1 VNLRLRLIVVF
12 FLLSVVPVGAVTYYT
27 YASNAQ
33 AIRDAASSEAAQLAG
48 ELSQRMRAVT
58 TQLSQRVETLM
69 ELPAAEPRT
78 ASLETRAAVADAR
91 AARAESRDVEAAAR
105 AAEQAARSATAAVP
119 ALLPAVPLPVAPPPP
134 ADVDLKL
141 GDFAELIKNIE
152 VRGMRP
158 GRRVGGPP
166 DARVAGRP
174 DGFVPPVPP
183 PSGTAVSGA
192 TGGPAI
198 GTVSTP
204 PPGGPGFDRRFGP
217 PGARGPGGPPPDVVE
232 DPVDPKKIRIDLR
245 PVRRAMFEKLVV
257 DRTAFD
263 ALPLE
268 EKQKVFAQIEQ
279 QMTGVAQGIEVLKK
293 ELASRAGAAEVD
305 VRTQD
310 VVNALTSPVAPSA
323 PAATVASPVPP
334 APPVAP
340 ASTPVSK
347 PTPKPAP
354 KPTPQPTAAPKPP
367 APPAPVT
374 KRSTALSGQKLAV
387 RVERDGQVVGQVNA
401 DVDLP
406 KLLAT
411 IFATTSRERGELAF
425 AVGAGGE
432 LYAPTPA
439 AKEQLESL
447 KASAITAGAK
457 PGTTVLPE
465 WIVATT
471 ADPTGSGLT
480 FGIARPVGDALVD
493 LQRTSARN
501 AALGLGFIGL
511 ALIVIVPL
519 SAGLTRNLDT
529 LSGGVRRIA
538 EGDYSARVPVRSKDE
553 IGRLAVAFNK
563 MAADVEA
570 HQRDAVSQER
580 IRRELELGR
589 QIQHDMLPQ
598 APLLL
603 GLTEIKGVSVPAREV
618 GGDFFNYFQLR
629 DGRIALLVGDVSG
642 KGVGAALLMANL
654 QAALRTRLALGQDLA
669 SLAQELDVDI
679 DRTTPGPVYAT
690 LFVGILDPASRRLRC
705 VNAGHNPQYVLRTD
719 GRLERM
725 ESTGRPIGLLSGGGY
740 VEQAFDLAAGDVLFF
755 YTDGCVE
762 AENAGG
768 DMFGSERLED
778 ALAAAAGQG
787 ADEVMAH
794 VEAEVSRFRA
804 GVELQDDATMM
815 VVKVG

>member
-1 VNLRLRLIVVF
+1 MNLRLRLIVVF

-69 ELPAAEPRT
+69 ELPPPA
-78 ASLETRAAVADAR
+78 ETRPAASEAR
-91 AARAESRDVEAAAR
+91 AA
-105 AAEQAARSATAAVP
+105 AAVP
-119 ALLPAVPLPVAPPPP
+119 KPAPAPAPPVAPAAP
-134 ADVDLKL
+134 AVVQPEMAELDLKL
-141 GDFAELIKNIE
+141 GELAELINNIE
-152 VRGMRP
+152 IRGQR
-158 GRRVGGPP
+158 GP
-166 DARVAGRP
+166 
-174 DGFVPPVPP
+174 
-183 PSGTAVSGA
+183 
-192 TGGPAI
+192 
-198 GTVSTP
+198 
-204 PPGGPGFDRRFGP
+204 RRFGP
-217 PGARGPGGPPPDVVE
+217 PPEGRVPGRPEGGPFVAPAPPGPPAASPGSPASPNAPASAGIVPPAPAGPPNGPRDGFERGGRSRPPPEARAAGEPVPGQVDDPE
-232 DPVDPKKIRIDLR
+232 DPKRIRIDLR
-245 PVRRAMFEKLVV
+245 LVRRELFNELVA
-257 DRTAFD
+257 DREAFD

-279 QMTGVAQGIEVLKK
+279 RMAGVAQGIKVLQK
-293 ELASRAGAAEVD
+293 ELASRAVD

-310 VVNALTSPVAPSA
+310 TAAAAASGATA
-323 PAATVASPVPP
+323 PASTTPAVAATPSTAPAPAPKPAPAPARTARTARVP
-334 APPVAP
+334 PPVAP
-340 ASTPVSK
+340 
-347 PTPKPAP
+347 
-354 KPTPQPTAAPKPP
+354 PP
-367 APPAPVT
+367 AAKVPAPVT
-374 KRSTALSGQKLAV
+374 KRSTQMSGKRLAV
-387 RVERDGQVVGQVNA
+387 KVERDGQVVGQVNA
-401 DVDLP
+401 DVDMT

-411 IFATTSRERGELAF
+411 VFASTSRERGEVPF
-425 AVGAGGE
+425 AVGESGE
-432 LYAPTPA
+432 LYTPTPS
-439 AKEQLESL
+439 AKQQLEGL
-447 KASAITAGAK
+447 HTSALRAGST
-457 PGTTVLPE
+457 PGTTVLPD

-471 ADPTGSGLT
+471 KDPTGSGLT

-493 LQRTSARN
+493 LRTTSARN

-519 SAGLTRNLDT
+519 SAGLTRNLNS
-529 LSGGVRRIA
+529 LSAGVHRIA

-553 IGRLAVAFNK
+553 IGRLAVAFNQ
-563 MAADVEA
+563 MAADVEQ
-570 HQRDAVSQER
+570 HQKSAVSQER

-598 APLLL
+598 GSLML

-618 GGDFFNYFQLR
+618 GGDFFNYFLLR

-679 DRTTPGPVYAT
+679 DHTTPGPVYAT
-690 LFVGILDPASRRLRC
+690 LFVGILDPVTHRLRC

-719 GRLERM
+719 GRLVRM
-725 ESTGRPIGLLSGGGY
+725 ESTGRPIGILSGGGY
-740 VEQAFDLAAGDVLFF
+740 AEQSFDVAAGDVLFF

-762 AENAGG
+762 AENASG
-768 DMFGSERLED
+768 DMFGSERLEQV
-778 ALAAAAGQG
+778 LASAAGLG
-787 ADEVMAH
+787 ADQVMAK
-794 VEAEVSRFRA
+794 VEADVARFRA

>member
-33 AIRDAASSEAAQLAG
+33 AIRDAAASEAAQLAG

-69 ELPAAEPRT
+69 ELPPP
-78 ASLETRAAVADAR
+78 
-91 AARAESRDVEAAAR
+91 AESRPAASEPRAAAV
-105 AAEQAARSATAAVP
+105 VP
-119 ALLPAVPLPVAPPPP
+119 KPAPAPAPPVAPAAP
-134 ADVDLKL
+134 AAVVQPELAELDLKL
-141 GDFAELIKNIE
+141 GELADLINNIE
-152 VRGMRP
+152 IRGQR
-158 GRRVGGPP
+158 GP
-166 DARVAGRP
+166 
-174 DGFVPPVPP
+174 
-183 PSGTAVSGA
+183 
-192 TGGPAI
+192 
-198 GTVSTP
+198 
-204 PPGGPGFDRRFGP
+204 RRFGP
-217 PGARGPGGPPPDVVE
+217 PPDGRVPGRPEGRPLVTPPASPTIPGGPPSPGATPTAPPRPPSGPRDGVERAGRLRPPPATRGAGEPAPGQVDDPE
-232 DPVDPKKIRIDLR
+232 DPKRIRIDLR
-245 PVRRAMFEKLVV
+245 LVRRELFNELVA
-257 DRTAFD
+257 DREAFD

-279 QMTGVAQGIEVLKK
+279 RMAGVAQGIKVLQK
-293 ELASRAGAAEVD
+293 ELALRAVEAG
-305 VRTQD
+305 TQD
-310 VVNALTSPVAPSA
+310 AAAAAAAAATAQSVAPTPPTAPVSAPVPAPTPAGTARTARVAPAPVAP
-323 PAATVASPVPP
+323 PPVVPP
-334 APPVAP
+334 AAKTPP
-340 ASTPVSK
+340 
-347 PTPKPAP
+347 
-354 KPTPQPTAAPKPP
+354 
-367 APPAPVT
+367 PVT
-374 KRSTALSGQKLAV
+374 KRSTQMSGKRLAV
-387 RVERDGQVVGQVNA
+387 KVERDGQLVGQVNA
-401 DVDLP
+401 DVDMP

-411 IFATTSRERGELAF
+411 VFAKTSRERGEVPF
-425 AVGAGGE
+425 AVAESGE
-432 LYAPTPA
+432 LYTRTPA
-439 AKEQLESL
+439 AKQQLESL
-447 KASAITAGAK
+447 RTSAISAGSA
-457 PGTTVLPE
+457 PGTTVLPD

-471 ADPTGSGLT
+471 TDPTGSGLK
-480 FGIARPVGDALVD
+480 FGIARPVGDALVE
-493 LQRTSARN
+493 LRTTSARN

-529 LSGGVRRIA
+529 LSAGVHRIA

-553 IGRLAVAFNK
+553 IGRLAVAFNQ
-563 MAADVEA
+563 MAADVEQ
-570 HQRDAVSQER
+570 HQKSAVSQER

-589 QIQHDMLPQ
+589 QIQHDMLPRGS
-598 APLLL
+598 LML

-690 LFVGILDPASRRLRC
+690 LFVGILDPAARRLRC

-740 VEQAFDLAAGDVLFF
+740 VEQSFDLGAGDVLFF

-762 AENAGG
+762 AENASG
-768 DMFGSERLED
+768 DMFGWERLEQ
-778 ALAAAAGQG
+778 ALAGAAALG
-787 ADEVMAH
+787 ADQVMAK